1 MTKSE
6 FLAMIEEI
14 LETDAGSVN
23 LDARLEDLG
32 WDSLSDVSFIAEVDS
47 ALDMEVNANQLVKC
61 ETVADLMKLVESKV
75 TA

>member
-1 MTKSE
+1 MNKSE

-14 LETDAGSVN
+14 LEVDAGSV
-23 LDARLEDLG
+23 LMDARLEDLG

-75 TA
+75 QA

>member
-14 LETDAGSVN
+14 LETDAGSLN

-47 ALDMEVNANQLVKC
+47 TLDMEVNANQLVKC
-61 ETVADLMKLVESKV
+61 ETVADLMRLVESKV

>member
-14 LETDAGSVN
+14 LEIDAGSIS
-23 LDARLEDLG
+23 LDAHLEDLG

-75 TA
+75 EA